1 MTKRNVF
8 AIAINLVQTV
18 KNQTHVTALAQ
29 KTVIKSKSVTV
40 QQYLILNHANVS
52 NEKNVKKNPVVKEN
66 IGIKTPVG
74 VKKRL
79 DVQSLV
85 HRISGKIRTIASVG
99 IFPNVTWNV
108 RNLSL

>member
-1 MTKRNVF
+1 M
-8 AIAINLVQTV
+8 
-18 KNQTHVTALAQ
+18 
-29 KTVIKSKSVTV
+29 IKSKSATV

-66 IGIKTPVG
+66 IGIKTPVS

-79 DVQSLV
+79 DVQLLV
-85 HRISGKIRTIASVG
+85 HRISGKTRTIVHVS